1 MKFKLLGTEIY
12 ISFLFCAVITIMLL
26 TDKTGYMLPALF
38 AVFMHEIGHLFMMW
52 VVDCAPKRI
61 KLIPASIQITT
72 PFQKRYRNDILIA
85 ASGPIVNIILFLTL
99 YFNFL
104 AFGNQITL
112 YFALLN
118 LIIALFNLLP
128 VKGLDGGTILYC
140 ILAKFKGCEKAALIL
155 KIITLVLA
163 ALIIVMAITL
173 SLRGKF
179 NISFYIMGIYLLIT
193 SLLKN

>member
-1 MKFKLLGTEIY
+1 MKFKLFGTEIY
-12 ISFLFCAVITIMLL
+12 ISFLFAALITVMLL

-38 AVFMHEIGHLFMMW
+38 AVLLHETGHLFMMW
-52 VVDCAPKRI
+52 VIDCAPKRI

-85 ASGPIVNIILFLTL
+85 ASGPVVNIILFLTL

-118 LIIALFNLLP
+118 LVIALFNLLP

-140 ILAKFKGCEKAALIL
+140 ILAKFKGPERAAVIL

-163 ALIIVMAITL
+163 VLIIVTAITL
-173 SLRGKF
+173 SLRGRF
-179 NISFYIMGIYLLIT
+179 NISIYIMGIYLLIA
-193 SLLKN
+193 SLVKN